1 MIDRRQAPRWLALG
15 AGVVALSA
23 IVLSVL
29 LGAISPAG
37 AASRVAENAGVTTNI
52 VGAGST
58 FDLPFFSKAFPVYG
72 QHNGVSVNYAGI
84 GSGGGIKQFTNNTV
98 DFGATDVPMNDAEL
112 KAAAA
117 TGSAVVQI
125 PVDLGGVA
133 IAYNLPEIGHKVLR
147 LDSATLANIFLG
159 KITRWNDAAIQR
171 LNPSVKLPMTP
182 ILTVHRSDASG
193 TSYIFTNYLS
203 AVSSDW
209 ANSIGTGKSVSW
221 PASSLGGK
229 GNPGV
234 ATAITQHA
242 GAIGYVELAYAI
254 DNHIPYLQL
263 KNRAGT
269 FVTPSQATVGAAAAR
284 FPSVSYKNFAIVN
297 APGNESYPIAG
308 YSWVLLR
315 QHPTKNAS
323 ALVKL
328 FRWTTT
334 SGQAY
339 AARLNY
345 VPLPANVR
353 QEAIKALATIK

>member
-1 MIDRRQAPRWLALG
+1 MIQRRQSPRWLIVAAG
-15 AGVVALSA
+15 AATVSAVVLA
-23 IVLSVL
+23 
-29 LGAISPAG
+29 GAISPAQ
-37 AASRVAENAGVTTNI
+37 AASRAAHVASATTNI

-58 FDLPFFSKAFPVYG
+58 FDLPFFNKAFPEYG
-72 QHNGVSVNYAGI
+72 QRNGVSVNYAGI

-98 DFGATDVPMNDAEL
+98 DFGATDVPMNASEL
-112 KAAAA
+112 KAAQA

-125 PVDLGGVA
+125 PVALGGVA
-133 IAYNLPEIGHKVLR
+133 LAYNLPEVGHKVLK
-147 LDSATLANIFLG
+147 LDSATLSNIFLG
-159 KITRWNDAAIQR
+159 KITKWNDSAIQK
-171 LNPSVKLPMTP
+171 LNPAIKLPMTP
-182 ILTVHRSDASG
+182 ILTVHRSDSSG

-209 ANSIGTGKSVSW
+209 ANTIGTGKAVSW
-221 PASSLGGK
+221 PANSLGGK

-263 KNRAGT
+263 KNRADA
-269 FVTPSQATVGAAAAR
+269 FVFPNQTTVRAAAAQ
-284 FPSVSYKNFAIVN
+284 FPHVSYKDFAIVN
-297 APGNESYPIAG
+297 APGKTSYPIAG

-315 QHPTKNAS
+315 QHPTKNAA

-339 AARLNY
+339 ASALNY
-345 VPLPANVR
+345 VPLPSNV
-353 QEAIKALATIK
+353 QQQAIKALATIK